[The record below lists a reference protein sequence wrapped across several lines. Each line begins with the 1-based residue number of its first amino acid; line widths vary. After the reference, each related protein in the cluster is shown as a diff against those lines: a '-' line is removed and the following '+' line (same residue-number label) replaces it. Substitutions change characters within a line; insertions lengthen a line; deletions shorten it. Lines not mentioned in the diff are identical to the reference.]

1 MSVSADVG
9 IISGKTMPKRGR
21 GAAPGN
27 AAEKPPFLVPVL
39 STTQRRIWRLGLAC
53 WSVTFG
59 FFWFWWLQPGHIEH
73 VIPYM
78 LATLTLVWLTFMPM
92 YFLLNVHA
100 MKKPSSLHTIPE
112 RSRVAMVVTKAPS
125 EPFSVVARTLEA
137 MLAQDCPHDT
147 WLADEDPSEETIAWC
162 DAHNVMISTR
172 RGREDYHR
180 KVWPRRTRCKE
191 GNLAFFYDQYGY
203 ERYHFV
209 AQMDADHVPT
219 PTYLREILVAFADPA
234 VGYVSAPSIC
244 DNNAAE
250 SWSARGRLFPEGMFH
265 GPLQSG
271 HTGDGTP
278 LCIGSHYAVRTA
290 ALKQVGGLGP
300 ELAEDHSTSMLFIAA
315 GWRGVHAIDAIAHGD
330 GPQTFADLVTQEFQW
345 SRSLMTIM
353 LEYSPIYLSK
363 LSPRLKFQFLFRQLW
378 YPLFAVF
385 SLVMYV
391 MPMYALLAGKS
402 FANVTYVDFLLYYA
416 PNSIS
421 LIMLVMLLKAF
432 GLSRP
437 LTAKTISWE
446 GMLFSFFARWP
457 WVLAGTLSSIR
468 DYATKSFVDFRVT
481 PKGSGPKNLL
491 PARVIVPYVALA
503 IGASLPVLLVDRAS
517 DATGF
522 YWFAAFNAFVYGLL
536 VVVIITRHLAEN
548 RISLRRNVAKLAL
561 QASLAGVALFVPGA
575 AFYDRGLEGI
585 YGLQQGAGSVRI
597 VSVAYPVSGAGRG
610 GSGTRTF
617 HLDPAWDRPI
627 VR

>member
-1 MSVSADVG
+1 MSVSADVR
-9 IISGKTMPKRGR
+9 IISRKTRPARR
-21 GAAPGN
+21 HGAALDK
-27 AAEKPPFLVPVL
+27 AAGRAPFLVPVL
-39 STTQRRIWRLGLAC
+39 SATQQRIWRLGLAC
-53 WSVTFG
+53 WAVTFG
-59 FFWFWWLQPGHIEH
+59 FFWFWWLQPEH
-73 VIPYM
+73 VEHVVPYM

-100 MKKPSSLHTIPE
+100 MKKPSRLHTIPKH
-112 RSRVAMVVTKAPS
+112 SRVAMVVTKAPS

-137 MLAQDCPHDT
+137 MLAQDHPHDT
-147 WLADEDPSEETIAWC
+147 WLADEDPSEETVAWC

-180 KVWPRRTRCKE
+180 QTWPRRTRCKE
-191 GNLAFFYDQYGY
+191 GNLAFFYDHYGY
-203 ERYHFV
+203 DGYDFV
-209 AQMDADHVPT
+209 GQLDADHVPT
-219 PTYLREILVAFADPA
+219 PTYLREILAAFADPA

-363 LSPRLKFQFLFRQLW
+363 VSPRLKFQFLFRQLW

-385 SLVMYV
+385 SLLMYV
-391 MPMYALLAGKS
+391 MPIYALLMGQS

-468 DYATKSFVDFRVT
+468 DYLTKSFVDFRVT

-536 VVVIITRHLAEN
+536 VVVIITRHLVEN

-561 QASLAGVALFVPGA
+561 QASLAGVALSVPGA

-610 GSGTRTF
+610 GIGTRTF
-617 HLDPAWDRPI
+617 HFDPGWDPQR
-627 VR
+627 

>member
-9 IISGKTMPKRGR
+9 TISGRTRSKQGP
-21 GAAPGN
+21 GAALAK
-27 AAEKPPFLVPVL
+27 AAGKAPFLVPVL
-39 STTQRRIWRLGLAC
+39 SATHQRIWRVGLAC

-59 FFWFWWLQPGHIEH
+59 VFWLWWLRPEHIEH
-73 VIPYM
+73 IGPYIA
-78 LATLTLVWLTFMPM
+78 ATLTLVWLTFMPM

-100 MKKPSSLHTIPE
+100 MKKPSRLHTIPKH
-112 RSRVAMVVTKAPS
+112 SRVAMVVTKAPS

-137 MLAQDCPHDT
+137 MLAQDYPHDT
-147 WLADEDPSEETIAWC
+147 WLADEDPSEETVAWC
-162 DAHNVMISTR
+162 DARNIMISTR

-203 ERYHFV
+203 ERYDFV

-353 LEYSPIYLSK
+353 LEYSPQYLSK

-385 SLVMYV
+385 SLL
-391 MPMYALLAGKS
+391 MYAMPIYALSSGHS
-402 FANVTYVDFLLYYA
+402 FANVTYADFLLHYA
-416 PNSIS
+416 PNSIC
-421 LIMLVMLLKAF
+421 LVGLVMLLKAF

-437 LTAKTISWE
+437 LTARTISWE
-446 GMLFSFFARWP
+446 GTLFSFFARWP
-457 WVLAGTLSSIR
+457 WVLAGTLSSVR
-468 DYATKSFVDFRVT
+468 DYLTKSFVDFRVT
-481 PKGSGPKNLL
+481 PKGTGPKSLL
-491 PARVIVPYVALA
+491 PARVIVPYVVLA

-522 YWFAAFNAFVYGLL
+522 YWFAAFNAFIYGLL
-536 VVVIITRHLAEN
+536 VVAIIARHLLEN
-548 RISLRRNVAKLAL
+548 RASLRHNGAKLVL
-561 QASLAGVALFVPGA
+561 QASLAGVALAVPGA

-585 YGLQQGAGSVRI
+585 YGLQQGAGDVRI
-597 VSVAYPVSGAGRG
+597 ISVSYPVSGAGRG
-610 GSGTRTF
+610 GIGTRTF
-617 HLDPAWDRPI
+617 HFDPGWDHAT
-627 VR
+627 VK

>member
-9 IISGKTMPKRGR
+9 TISGKTRPTRRR
-21 GAAPGN
+21 GAALTN
-27 AAEKPPFLVPVL
+27 ASEKAPFLVPVL
-39 STTQRRIWRLGLAC
+39 SANQRRVWALGLAC

-59 FFWFWWLQPGHIEH
+59 VFWVWWLRPEH
-73 VIPYM
+73 VEHVVPYL

-100 MKKPSSLHTIPE
+100 MKKPSGLHTISGH
-112 RSRVAMVVTKAPS
+112 SRVAMVVTKAPS
-125 EPFSVVARTLEA
+125 EPLSVVARTLEA
-137 MLAQDCPHDT
+137 MLAQDYPHDT
-147 WLADEDPSEETIAWC
+147 WLADEDPSEETVAWC
-162 DAHNVMISTR
+162 GAHNVMISTR
-172 RGREDYHR
+172 RGRQDYHR

-191 GNLAFFYDQYGY
+191 GNLAFFYDHYGY
-203 ERYHFV
+203 ERYDFV

-271 HTGDGTP
+271 HTRDGTP

-290 ALKQVGGLGP
+290 ALKQIGGLGP

-315 GWRGVHAIDAIAHGD
+315 GWRGVHATDAIAHGD

-363 LSPRLKFQFLFRQLW
+363 LTPRLKFQFLFRQLW
-378 YPLFAVF
+378 YPLFAIF
-385 SLVMYV
+385 SLFMYV
-391 MPMYALLAGKS
+391 MPIYALLSGQN
-402 FANVTYVDFLLYYA
+402 FANVTYTEFLCYYA
-416 PNSIS
+416 PNSTV
-421 LIMLVMLLKAF
+421 LVLLVMILKAF

-446 GMLFSFFARWP
+446 GTLFSFFARWP

-468 DYATKSFVDFRVT
+468 DYLTKSFVDFRVT

-491 PARVIVPYVALA
+491 PARVIVPYVVLA
-503 IGASLPVLLVDRAS
+503 IGASLPVLLADHAS
-517 DATGF
+517 SATGF
-522 YWFAAFNAFVYGLL
+522 YWFAAFNASIYGLL
-536 VVVIITRHLAEN
+536 VVVIIVRHLVEN
-548 RISLRRNVAKLAL
+548 RISLRRNVAKFAL
-561 QASLAGVALFVPGA
+561 QASLAGVAVSVPGA
-575 AFYDRGLEGI
+575 ALYDRGLEGI
-585 YGLQQGAGSVRI
+585 YGLQQGAGSLRI

-610 GSGTRTF
+610 GVGTRTF
-617 HLDPAWDRPI
+617 HFNPGWDEAP
-627 VR
+627 VK

>member
-1 MSVSADVG
+1 MSVSADVR
-9 IISGKTMPKRGR
+9 IISGKTRPKRGQ
-21 GAAPGN
+21 GAPLGN

-39 STTQRRIWRLGLAC
+39 SAVQQRVWRLGLAC
-53 WSVTFG
+53 WAVTFG
-59 FFWFWWLQPGHIEH
+59 FFWFWWLQPKHVEH
-73 VIPYM
+73 VVPYM

-100 MKKPSSLHTIPE
+100 MKKPSRRHMIPE
-112 RSRVAMVVTKAPS
+112 HSRVAMVVTKAPP

-137 MLAQDCPHDT
+137 MLAQDYPHDT
-147 WLADEDPSEETIAWC
+147 WLADEDPSEETVRWC
-162 DAHNVMISTR
+162 DAHRVRISTR

-180 KVWPRRTRCKE
+180 TTWPRRTRCKE
-191 GNLAFFYDQYGY
+191 GNLAFFYDHYGY
-203 ERYHFV
+203 ERYDFV

-219 PTYLREILVAFADPA
+219 PTYLREILAAFADPA

-385 SLVMYV
+385 SLFMYV
-391 MPMYALLAGKS
+391 MPMYALLMGQS
-402 FANVTYVDFLLYYA
+402 FANVTYVEFLLYYA

-421 LIMLVMLLKAF
+421 LIVLVMLLKAF

-468 DYATKSFVDFRVT
+468 DFVTKSFVDFRVT

-536 VVVIITRHLAEN
+536 VIVIITRHLVEN

-561 QASLAGVALFVPGA
+561 QASLAGIALSVPGA

-610 GSGTRTF
+610 GIGTRTF
-617 HLDPAWDRPI
+617 HFDPGWDPQR
-627 VR
+627 